1 MVGRRMVGVAGNAPN
16 DPYAAYSEGSSGNEQ
31 PITGHQR
38 FVSCSMSH
46 EAITGEDGKVPPHFQ
61 QLGDKSP
68 PMKSLRD
75 SESGSQRSA
84 VSGWRTRQV
93 RNSR

>member
-1 MVGRRMVGVAGNAPN
+1 MVGSRVVGVAGNTPN
-16 DPYAAYSEGSSGNEQ
+16 DPYAANSQGSSGNEQ

-38 FVSCSMSH
+38 CGSCSMSH
-46 EAITGEDGKVPPHFQ
+46 EAITDEDGKAPSHFQ
-61 QLGDKSP
+61 QLGDKFP